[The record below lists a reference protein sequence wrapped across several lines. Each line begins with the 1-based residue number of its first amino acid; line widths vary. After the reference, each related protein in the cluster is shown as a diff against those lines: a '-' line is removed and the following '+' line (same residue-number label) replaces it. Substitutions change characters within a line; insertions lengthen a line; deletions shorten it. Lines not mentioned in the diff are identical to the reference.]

1 MQLPWTVVFP
11 YDKWDGAPRRDG
23 YSHREYFVR
32 LILVARPAVLQDKGS
47 WNVAEAVI
55 YFQISFT
62 NKVLSAYSLMICY
75 NKKQQLTFR
84 YFCKISTN
92 RC

>member
-1 MQLPWTVVFP
+1 MQLPLTVVFP
-11 YDKWDGAPRRDG
+11 YDKWDGAPRWDG

-55 YFQISFT
+55 YF
-62 NKVLSAYSLMICY
+62 
-75 NKKQQLTFR
+75 
-84 YFCKISTN
+84 
-92 RC
+92 